1 LIDGGTPRTGH
12 MATTSTQQAERYREH
27 TQDTSGCYDVE
38 AIAELDIKLGE
49 VDRLVGLVQLG

>member
-1 LIDGGTPRTGH
+1 